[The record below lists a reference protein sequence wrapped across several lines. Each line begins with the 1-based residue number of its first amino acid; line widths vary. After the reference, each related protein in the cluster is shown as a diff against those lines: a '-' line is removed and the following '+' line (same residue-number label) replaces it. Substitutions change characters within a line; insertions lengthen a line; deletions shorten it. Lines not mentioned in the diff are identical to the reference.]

1 MTGEP
6 NRWRGRATP
15 PTQLLGFG
23 FAQGAEAPLLGFRV
37 DPGERRRGSE
47 KALRAGAHSDVLRA
61 IKRVDAAALGELTA
75 ALIAEP
81 RAAKEPAGR

>member
-1 MTGEP
+1 MTGKP

-15 PTQLLGFG
+15 PTQLLGFR
-23 FAQGAEAPLLGFRV
+23 L